1 MVSKK
6 IQNISIADL
15 GSRVTVSV
23 IADVGDQKIELPAER
38 ASLSSTELLQVQA
51 KYGKNIFPLC
61 DVINK
66 WQEKIKAAKIKG
78 KIGNLDFIVITS
90 FGVFKWEDIKLYK
103 FKLESGRIIYIVV
116 ASDELGERYNRR
128 RGIRIGIDKVMDV
141 EQMDNMYSVIV
152 KDISYCGVA
161 ILEPMGSQID
171 PDGYFMLH
179 LIDYDEEGNTHPV
192 AEITAK
198 IANQKVN
205 EDGSVF
211 SGCSILADHASF
223 LQQYIANKQIEI
235 LRAKNTNFK

>member
-1 MVSKK
+1 MVSRR
-6 IQNISIADL
+6 IQSISIADL
-15 GSRVTVSV
+15 GSKVTVSV
-23 IADVGDQKIELPAER
+23 IADVGQQKIELPAER
-38 ASLSSTELLQVQA
+38 ASLSTEELSLVKA
-51 KYGKNIFPLC
+51 KYGQNVFPLD

-78 KIGNLDFIVITS
+78 KIGKLDFLVITS
-90 FGVFKWEDIKLYK
+90 FGVFRWEDIKLYK
-103 FKLESGRIIYIVV
+103 FKLESGRLVYVVV
-116 ASDELGERYNRR
+116 AAEELGERYNRR

-161 ILEPMGSQID
+161 ILEPMGAQID
-171 PDGYFMLH
+171 PDDYFLLH
-179 LIDYDEEGNTHPV
+179 LIDYDQDGQTHPV

-223 LQQYIANKQIEI
+223 LQQYIANKQIEE
-235 LRAKNTNFK
+235 LRAKNSN